1 MEAARRG
8 WSAFLLSDL
17 VFCQGSK
24 GAVLKAESPPEGRK
38 GERKRKFRDVAVRG
52 VWVAWS

>member
-1 MEAARRG
+1 M
-8 WSAFLLSDL
+8 
-17 VFCQGSK
+17 
-24 GAVLKAESPPEGRK
+24 KAESPSEGRK